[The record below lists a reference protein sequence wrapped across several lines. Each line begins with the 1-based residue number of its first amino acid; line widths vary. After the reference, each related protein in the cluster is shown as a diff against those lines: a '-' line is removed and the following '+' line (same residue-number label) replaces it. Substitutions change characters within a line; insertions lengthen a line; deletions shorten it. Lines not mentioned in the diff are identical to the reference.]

1 MQMQEKKERADIFYV
16 NAVSVMR
23 QIFAF
28 AWTGLEIGRQSAV
41 GTLQLSLGK
50 VNLT

>member
-1 MQMQEKKERADIFYV
+1 MQMQEKKERADITYG

-28 AWTGLEIGRQSAV
+28 AWARLEI
-41 GTLQLSLGK
+41 
-50 VNLT
+50 